1 MFYDVLVEY
10 CVACAFID
18 RCEMS
23 SRCLN
28 SLSSVLN
35 RAPMSRQV
43 CLLQKLGGVKSFMR
57 IAPLFET
64 RSDLI
69 NAPRVVDA
77 VLGVP
82 WYKQH
87 IQGKWLD

>member
-1 MFYDVLVEY
+1 MT
-10 CVACAFID
+10 
-18 RCEMS
+18 
-23 SRCLN
+23 
-28 SLSSVLN
+28 
-35 RAPMSRQV
+35 RATSDILTV

-77 VLGVP
+77 VLSVP

-87 IQGKWLD
+87 IQGRLDFSGI